1 MSLTYYRHLKFLQL
15 QFEGTL
21 ACILSWKSY
30 NHRLCVQTSST
41 LIFGVCIRDCYVIF
55 RLVSSYECNNQ
66 WKGEWFVSKAVW
78 NIIPFQI
85 VEVTASVLFKQTR
98 KCFFS
103 GRNLLCTWKL
113 NWHTLCQWK
122 LNWHTLGVWSI
133 TPNALNVSYSS
144 FSSTSGS
151 KLPINMLAPTSK
163 FLWFAD
169 AWKHVNVC
177 SGLWTKY
184 WLSIYYCI
192 KANLILKHQ
201 FWPIIC
207 Y

>member
-1 MSLTYYRHLKFLQL
+1 MKSLH
-15 QFEGTL
+15 QFYLNKPENVTL
-21 ACILSWKSY
+21 VEEIYCVHENWKCYFSW
-30 NHRLCVQTSST
+30 
-41 LIFGVCIRDCYVIF
+41 
-55 RLVSSYECNNQ
+55 
-66 WKGEWFVSKAVW
+66 
-78 NIIPFQI
+78 
-85 VEVTASVLFKQTR
+85 
-98 KCFFS
+98 
-103 GRNLLCTWKL
+103 RNL
-113 NWHTLCQWK
+113 LCQWK

-192 KANLILKHQ
+192 KANLILKHH